1 MKHIAFSLAAVAF
14 GAIGPAHAG
23 KIDFVAA
30 AAGTPQDRG
39 GIVNNTPTIID
50 GVNMSFFATRVGSGG
65 NVVEAFAYLDDLNS
79 AGLPGGLGVCGGLGT
94 INGVS
99 NQCLPSSDDN
109 VSPFNGNGT
118 PGRNE
123 KITINFLDG
132 PFEIEQLSFN
142 GTING
147 VEHLSLN
154 NFAGGVLNIITSLG
168 GVETSYLNMT
178 FAAASSFMFGQVDW
192 IRFESV
198 DTPFYLSAINEVP
211 VPAALPLLI
220 SGLAGLGFASRRRKS
235 A

>member
-1 MKHIAFSLAAVAF
+1 MKKLAFSLAAVAF
-14 GAIGPAHAG
+14 AAFGPAHAG

-39 GIVNNTPTIID
+39 GIANNTPTIID
-50 GVNMSFFATRVGSGG
+50 GVNMSFFATRELNG
-65 NVVEAFAYLDDLNS
+65 NVIEASAYLDDLNS
-79 AGLPGGLGVCGGLGT
+79 AGLPGGLGVCGELGT

-99 NQCLPSSDDN
+99 NQCQPSKDDN
-109 VSPFNGNGT
+109 ISPFKGNGD
-118 PGRNE
+118 PGLNE
-123 KITINFLDG
+123 KITINFLDA

-154 NFAGGVLNIITSLG
+154 SFSGGVLNIITSLG
-168 GVETSYLNMT
+168 GAETSYLSMT

-192 IRFESV
+192 IRFEAV

-220 SGLAGLGFASRRRKS
+220 SGLAGLGFASRRRKT